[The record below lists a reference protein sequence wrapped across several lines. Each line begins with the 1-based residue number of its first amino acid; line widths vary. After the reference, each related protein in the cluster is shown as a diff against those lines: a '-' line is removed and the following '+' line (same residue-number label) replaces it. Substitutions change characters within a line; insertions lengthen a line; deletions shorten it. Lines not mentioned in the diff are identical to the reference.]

1 MLAEDLLLVDTQS
14 TLWDA
19 ARPLLEVAVRLEQG
33 DDIYA
38 WHGWDRKQIDAFLA
52 HLPAHCTLI
61 AGVWET
67 VSHENATQDKE
78 QLVLCCICEVIEGQV
93 HSIRTYEAF
102 SDESLPPITELEP
115 GFEDARL
122 LMNSARERIAP
133 VAWALFT
140 DKNTWDEWMFTAG
153 EDDSVIDKGELL
165 ASLAR
170 QGRCVLMGS
179 QVAHNHH

>member
-1 MLAEDLLLVDTQS
+1 VLAEDLLLVDTQS
-14 TLWDA
+14 TLWDT

-38 WHGWDRKQIDAFLA
+38 WHGWDRRQIDAFLA
-52 HLPAHCTLI
+52 RLPAHCTLI

-67 VSHENATQDKE
+67 VSNEDDAQDKE
-78 QLVLCCICEVIEGQV
+78 QLVLCCICEVIEGQI

-102 SDESLPPITELEP
+102 SDESLPSLTELEP

-122 LMNSARERIAP
+122 LMNCAREHIAP

-140 DKNTWDEWMFTAG
+140 DKDTWEEWIFTAG
-153 EDDSVIDKGELL
+153 EDDSVIGKGELL